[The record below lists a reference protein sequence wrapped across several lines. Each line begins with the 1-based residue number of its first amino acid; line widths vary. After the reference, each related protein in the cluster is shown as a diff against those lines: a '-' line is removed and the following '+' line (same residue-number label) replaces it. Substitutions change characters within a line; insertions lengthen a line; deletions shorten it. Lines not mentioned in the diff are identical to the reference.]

1 MFTDASTETL
11 RLHAFY
17 SILQQLQLALGH
29 SREEVRK
36 LRSDLQSSQ
45 YRTRQLSLEVGM
57 LNERSATAKAQER
70 LSIIRSKPQANISIS
85 EHIRSNEDS
94 RSSLCDG
101 SSTLHALRPGGDQ
114 QRPYDGRMIHRY
126 PRGISKSD
134 NHPNTIIIS
143 AGTNQDDIID
153 RRTDVTD
160 QSTSNSANDVQF
172 TNSDALEIC
181 RGVHE
186 GPTDLHRNEESF
198 VDNRPADKADT
209 KLPKDSSA
217 FNNNDSNSTSSTDRP
232 KIMSMDDL
240 IARDIEISRRL
251 LSPVAIIQRPP
262 RWRNR
267 YLQDPSTRDAVTQS
281 RTGATA
287 VKENIHPNSNDSVT
301 ASFICSDSE
310 VTNERRQTISQK
322 HAATIEDVVSPRTDV
337 EESST
342 DPPPRTPPTS
352 VDPEEASSR
361 RSKVSGTVSFIKQR
375 VASSGLL
382 SMSGLSTMHQQL
394 LSRSRIVDEDAPPS
408 RGEVL
413 EQDSGSIDDPL
424 REARFAEESLVSRP
438 TSSSSSSVLI
448 SVDDIHV
455 GIGGNHSDHG
465 NSVEGR
471 HLSKLKLLVEKV
483 KFR

>member
-1 MFTDASTETL
+1 MFIGASTDTL
-11 RLHAFY
+11 RLYTSY

-70 LSIIRSKPQANISIS
+70 LSIIRSKPQANTSS
-85 EHIRSNEDS
+85 SS
-94 RSSLCDG
+94 TCRSSFSDG
-101 SSTLHALRPGGDQ
+101 STILHAVRPGGDQ
-114 QRPYDGRMIHRY
+114 QRPYDGKMIHRN
-126 PRGISKSD
+126 PRGISESES
-134 NHPNTIIIS
+134 HPSAIIIS
-143 AGTNQDDIID
+143 AGTNQDDIIN

-160 QSTSNSANDVQF
+160 QSTSNSANDEQF
-172 TNSDALEIC
+172 KNTEAQEIC

-186 GPTDLHRNEESF
+186 GPIDLHQNKESI
-198 VDNRPADKADT
+198 VDNCPADKADT
-209 KLPKDSSA
+209 KLPKDNSA
-217 FNNNDSNSTSSTDRP
+217 FNNNDSNSTSSSDKP
-232 KIMSMDDL
+232 KNMSMDDL

-251 LSPVAIIQRPP
+251 LSPAAIIQRPP

-267 YLQDPSTRDAVTQS
+267 YLQDPSTRDAMTQS
-281 RTGATA
+281 RTAATV
-287 VKENIHPNSNDSVT
+287 VKENIHPNSNESAA
-301 ASFICSDSE
+301 ASFTCSDSE

-322 HAATIEDVVSPRTDV
+322 HAATIQDVVSPRTDV
-337 EESST
+337 EDSST
-342 DPPPRTPPTS
+342 DPHPRTPPTS
-352 VDPEEASSR
+352 VDPEEAPSR

-375 VASSGLL
+375 VASCGLL
-382 SMSGLSTMHQQL
+382 SMSGLSTMNQQL
-394 LSRSRIVDEDAPPS
+394 LSRSRIADEDAPPS
-408 RGEVL
+408 IGEVL
-413 EQDSGSIDDPL
+413 EQDSGSIDVTQ
-424 REARFAEESLVSRP
+424 RQARSAEESLVSRP
-438 TSSSSSSVLI
+438 TCSSSSSVLI

-465 NSVEGR
+465 SSVEGR

>member
-1 MFTDASTETL
+1 MFIGASTDTL
-11 RLHAFY
+11 RLYTSY

-70 LSIIRSKPQANISIS
+70 LSIIRSKPKSNTSII
-85 EHIRSNEDS
+85 EHS
-94 RSSLCDG
+94 RS
-101 SSTLHALRPGGDQ
+101 Q
-114 QRPYDGRMIHRY
+114 QRPYDGRMIHRN
-126 PRGISKSD
+126 PRGISESES
-134 NHPNTIIIS
+134 HSSTIIIS

-160 QSTSNSANDVQF
+160 QSTSNSANDEQF
-172 TNSDALEIC
+172 KNTEAQEIC

-186 GPTDLHRNEESF
+186 GPIDLHQNKESI
-198 VDNRPADKADT
+198 VDNCPADKADT
-209 KLPKDSSA
+209 KLPKDSIS
-217 FNNNDSNSTSSTDRP
+217 FNNNDSNSTSSSDKP
-232 KIMSMDDL
+232 KNMSMDDL

-251 LSPVAIIQRPP
+251 LSPAAIIQRPP

-267 YLQDPSTRDAVTQS
+267 YLQDPSTRDAMTQS
-281 RTGATA
+281 RTAATA
-287 VKENIHPNSNDSVT
+287 VKENIHPNSNESAV
-301 ASFICSDSE
+301 ASFTCSDSE

-322 HAATIEDVVSPRTDV
+322 HAASIQDVVSPRTDV
-337 EESST
+337 EDSSI
-342 DPPPRTPPTS
+342 DPHPRTPPTS
-352 VDPEEASSR
+352 VDLEEAPSR

-375 VASSGLL
+375 VASCGLL
-382 SMSGLSTMHQQL
+382 SMSGLSTMNQQL
-394 LSRSRIVDEDAPPS
+394 LSRSRIADEDAPPS

-413 EQDSGSIDDPL
+413 EQDSGSIDVPQ
-424 REARFAEESLVSRP
+424 RQARSAEESLVSRS
-438 TSSSSSSVLI
+438 TCSSSSSVLI

-465 NSVEGR
+465 SSVEGR

>member
-1 MFTDASTETL
+1 MFIGASTDM
-11 RLHAFY
+11 LHLYTSY

-70 LSIIRSKPQANISIS
+70 LSIIRSKPQANTSS
-85 EHIRSNEDS
+85 SS
-94 RSSLCDG
+94 TCRSSFSDD
-101 SSTLHALRPGGDQ
+101 STILHAVRPVGDQ
-114 QRPYDGRMIHRY
+114 QRPYDGRMIHRN
-126 PRGISKSD
+126 PRGISESES
-134 NHPNTIIIS
+134 HSSTIIIS
-143 AGTNQDDIID
+143 AAGTYQDDIID

-160 QSTSNSANDVQF
+160 QSTSNSADNEQF
-172 TNSDALEIC
+172 KNTEAQEIC

-186 GPTDLHRNEESF
+186 GPIDLHQNKESI
-198 VDNRPADKADT
+198 VDNCPADKADT
-209 KLPKDSSA
+209 KLPKDNSA
-217 FNNNDSNSTSSTDRP
+217 FNNNDSNSTSSSDKP
-232 KIMSMDDL
+232 KNMSMDDL

-251 LSPVAIIQRPP
+251 LSPAAIIQRPP

-267 YLQDPSTRDAVTQS
+267 YLQDPSTRDAMTQS
-281 RTGATA
+281 RTAATA
-287 VKENIHPNSNDSVT
+287 VKENIHPNSSESAA
-301 ASFICSDSE
+301 ASFTCSDSE

-322 HAATIEDVVSPRTDV
+322 HAATIQDVISPRTDV
-337 EESST
+337 EDSST

-352 VDPEEASSR
+352 VDPEEAPSR

-375 VASSGLL
+375 VASCGLL
-382 SMSGLSTMHQQL
+382 SMSGLSTMNQQL
-394 LSRSRIVDEDAPPS
+394 LSRSRIADEDAPPS
-408 RGEVL
+408 IGKVL
-413 EQDSGSIDDPL
+413 EQDSGSIDVPQ
-424 REARFAEESLVSRP
+424 RQARSAEESLVSRP
-438 TSSSSSSVLI
+438 TCSSSSSVLI
-448 SVDDIHV
+448 SVDGIHV

-465 NSVEGR
+465 SSVEGW

>member
-1 MFTDASTETL
+1 MFIGASTDTL
-11 RLHAFY
+11 RLYTFY

-70 LSIIRSKPQANISIS
+70 LSIIRSKPKANTSS
-85 EHIRSNEDS
+85 SS
-94 RSSLCDG
+94 TCRSSLSDG
-101 SSTLHALRPGGDQ
+101 STILHTVRPGGDQ
-114 QRPYDGRMIHRY
+114 QRPYDGRIIHRN
-126 PRGISKSD
+126 PRGISESES
-134 NHPNTIIIS
+134 HSSTIIIS

-153 RRTDVTD
+153 LRTDVTD
-160 QSTSNSANDVQF
+160 QSTSNSANDEQF
-172 TNSDALEIC
+172 KNTEAQEIC

-186 GPTDLHRNEESF
+186 GPIDLHQNKESI
-198 VDNRPADKADT
+198 VDNCPADKADT
-209 KLPKDSSA
+209 KLPKDNSA
-217 FNNNDSNSTSSTDRP
+217 FNNNDSTSSSDRP
-232 KIMSMDDL
+232 KNMSMDDL

-251 LSPVAIIQRPP
+251 LSPAAIIQRPP

-267 YLQDPSTRDAVTQS
+267 YLQDPSTRDAMTQS
-281 RTGATA
+281 RAAAAT
-287 VKENIHPNSNDSVT
+287 VKENIHPNSNESAA
-301 ASFICSDSE
+301 ASFTCSDSE

-322 HAATIEDVVSPRTDV
+322 HAATIQDVVSSRTDV
-337 EESST
+337 GDSST
-342 DPPPRTPPTS
+342 DPPPSTPPTS
-352 VDPEEASSR
+352 VDPEEAPSR

-375 VASSGLL
+375 VASCGLL
-382 SMSGLSTMHQQL
+382 SMSGLSTMNQQL
-394 LSRSRIVDEDAPPS
+394 LSRSRIADEDATPS

-413 EQDSGSIDDPL
+413 EQDSGSIDVPQ
-424 REARFAEESLVSRP
+424 RQARSAEESLVSRP
-438 TSSSSSSVLI
+438 TCSSSSSVLI

-465 NSVEGR
+465 SIGEGR